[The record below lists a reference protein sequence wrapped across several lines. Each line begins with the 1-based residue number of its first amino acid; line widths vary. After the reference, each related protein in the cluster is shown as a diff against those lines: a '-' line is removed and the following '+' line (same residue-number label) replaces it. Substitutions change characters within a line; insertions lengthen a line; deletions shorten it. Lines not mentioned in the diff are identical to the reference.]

1 MLNGELHAEFDALL
15 STLRE
20 NFQPVG
26 TFEECSAE
34 MLGATRW
41 RQRRVLLAEAAEIEA

>member
-15 STLRE
+15 SGLRE

-34 MLGATRW
+34 MLGATRVS
-41 RQRRVLLAEAAEIEA
+41 RITIIVLN